1 VPRAAALAVAFDRLE
16 EPTRVVDEPLV
27 GEVALADR
35 ATQPVRD
42 TLDAERVAL
51 LPGDGLVGVLEQAVQ
66 APGPSLIA
74 AAVVAFVAFCRGDLA
89 AEETFCSAAE
99 RMTDAERIEMNRR
112 IEALP

>member
-1 VPRAAALAVAFDRLE
+1 MLNE
-16 EPTRVVDEPLV
+16 E
-27 GEVALADR
+27 
-35 ATQPVRD
+35 
-42 TLDAERVAL
+42 
-51 LPGDGLVGVLEQAVQ
+51 
-66 APGPSLIA
+66 LIA